1 MLGWFRRH
9 ATVLMVV
16 LGSAAMVIFG
26 LGSVFNSWASSA
38 GEQVYENPTI
48 AEWKGGKLT
57 EEDVGRVYRS
67 HAESLRFLGAVATAA
82 EAKLGDQVQ
91 PLAEPI
97 TPMQA
102 ETDQRRITSVVRRMM
117 MAQAAKDQGFV
128 VSDQMV
134 TEYIALMSGDAQ
146 FNNADLEVIN
156 RKVNQTSLD
165 IIKKHLKVE
174 LLAMQMGGL
183 SSVGMNM
190 LPNPTEAISLYG
202 RTSEKIEC
210 EVLPIAVKDFMGEV
224 SEKPSD
230 SELRELYKEGKD
242 DLPDPKGIK
251 PGFKF
256 DRKINVQYFVARAD
270 TFLKNEMNK
279 ITAKEVQEEYDRL
292 VEKNDVRVLEPV
304 VRDNSF
310 VTPNLDDLPG
320 MPDDSNPDNAPTPP
334 TDGATPPADAP
345 TPPADAP
352 TPPADAPTPPAD
364 GDSEPST
371 DVPNPPSD
379 SSDVPAVETPST
391 EANPKVELP
400 NVDLPKVE
408 LPSVELPKVE
418 TPAAPESSHLI
429 HGTRAQ
435 FVSTQDPVTDPPEA
449 EPAAQTPEQGSSS
462 TTEEADPKTGGQMDN
477 QPPATNTDPVK
488 LPQADAPQTGGIGA
502 DIEEELK
509 KQEAAPERKYKP
521 LTDVA
526 ETIKSSLAEPIADAK
541 MRKALEQAKYDID
554 DYFSDLD
561 IWENDNP
568 KERGEKPSAPD
579 FEALAKKHNLQLK
592 QTGLVDREE
601 MELTPFGNMQQ
612 RMRLGRKLQ
621 MVKLGNVVFAQA
633 RSLKL
638 YEALVYESVL
648 EPDIYVFWLSEN
660 DKPHVG
666 DFKEC
671 KDQVTEFWTKQK
683 AFELAKKEA
692 ESISNKVNDDR
703 GSKLTEL
710 YPDRALQTGE
720 FSWFDTLEE
729 AALGKPGNVEKPS
742 DDFMA
747 TAFSLNKLEAGV
759 GVDRDRDTIYVIQ
772 SISGNLPLNELGA
785 DYLQNKFMTFKRLPS
800 EVANAVDYY
809 GGQEQRKAN
818 EALTEELGFEYDSD
832 FEN

>member
-134 TEYIALMSGDAQ
+134 MEYIALMSGDAQ

-224 SEKPSD
+224 SAKPSD

-256 DRKINVQYFVARAD
+256 DRKINVQYLVARAD

-279 ITAKEVQEEYDRL
+279 ITEKEVQEEYDRL
-292 VEKNDVRVLEPV
+292 VEKDDVRVLEPV

-320 MPDDSNPDNAPTPP
+320 MPDDSNSNPDNAPTPP
-334 TDGATPPADAP
+334 TD
-345 TPPADAP
+345 
-352 TPPADAPTPPAD
+352 APTPPAD
-364 GDSEPST
+364 GDPVPST

-379 SSDVPAVETPST
+379 SSDSSDVPAVETPAS
-391 EANPKVELP
+391 EATPKVELP
-400 NVDLPKVE
+400 NVELPKVE
-408 LPSVELPKVE
+408 LPNAELPKVE
-418 TPAAPESSHLI
+418 IPNVETPATPESSHLI
-429 HGTRAQ
+429 RGTRAQ
-435 FVSTQDPVTDPPEA
+435 FVSTQEPVTDPPEVQAA

-477 QPPATNTDPVK
+477 QPPATNTDPIR

-541 MRKALEQAKYDID
+541 MREALKQAKYVVD

-568 KERGEKPSAPD
+568 KERGEKPAAPD

-612 RMRLGRKLQ
+612 QMRRGRQPQ

-633 RSLKL
+633 RSIKL
-638 YEALVYESVL
+638 YEVLVYESVL

-660 DKPHVG
+660 DKPYVG

-671 KDQVTEFWTKQK
+671 KDEVTEFWTKQK

-720 FSWFDTLEE
+720 FSWFDTLQE

-747 TAFSLNKLEAGV
+747 TAFTLDKLEAGV

-818 EALTEELGFEYDSD
+818 ESLTEELGFEYDSD